1 MFSQNTIARIQKQSN
16 NALQTFHKVV
26 NDFTSNN
33 KEISNEISNRENQKE
48 ILDQEIETLSSIK
61 SSNDKVINKV
71 QKFLSDED

>member
-16 NALQTFHKVV
+16 NTLQTFHKVV
-26 NDFTSNN
+26 NDLTSNN

>member
-1 MFSQNTIARIQKQSN
+1 MFSQNTIACIQKQSN

-26 NDFTSNN
+26 NDLTSNN
-33 KEISNEISNRENQKE
+33 KEISNRENQKE

>member
-26 NDFTSNN
+26 KDLTSNN
-33 KEISNEISNRENQKE
+33 KEISNEISNREKQKE

>member
-1 MFSQNTIARIQKQSN
+1 MFSQNTITRIQKQSN

-26 NDFTSNN
+26 NDLTSNN
-33 KEISNEISNRENQKE
+33 KEISNRENQKE

-61 SSNDKVINKV
+61 SSNDKVINKI

>member
-26 NDFTSNN
+26 NDLTSNN
-33 KEISNEISNRENQKE
+33 KEISNRENQKE

>member
-26 NDFTSNN
+26 NDLTANN